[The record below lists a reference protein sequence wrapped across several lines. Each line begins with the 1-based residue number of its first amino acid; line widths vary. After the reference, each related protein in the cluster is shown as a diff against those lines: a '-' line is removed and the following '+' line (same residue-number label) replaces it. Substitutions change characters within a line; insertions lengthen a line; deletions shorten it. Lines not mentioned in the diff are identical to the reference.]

1 MVDMKDLEQK
11 IEDHEALCAER
22 MQDIQFR
29 LKRLEAGAVI
39 ALTAVIGL
47 LVQIILILADK

>member
-1 MVDMKDLEQK
+1 MSKELAQK
-11 IEDHEALCAER
+11 LEDHEKLCAER
-22 MQDIQFR
+22 MQDIQYR

-47 LVQIILILADK
+47 LIQIIFILADK